1 MALFAKTSRAD
12 VVPSATA
19 AEGAVP
25 AAPATAT
32 TDGGGTPAAS
42 APATI
47 VVRRDDDAA
56 TAAPATVA
64 ILHVPAIDGD
74 GIPTPLDRDAIAD
87 AASSEAVFRD
97 ATVVPEVFR
106 DATVVPEEIPWR

>member
-1 MALFAKTSRAD
+1 LAVAVALFAKSSRAG

-32 TDGGGTPAAS
+32 TDAA
-42 APATI
+42 APATV

-87 AASSEAVFRD
+87 AALSEAVFRD
-97 ATVVPEVFR
+97 ATVVPEVIR